1 IVFARL
7 SRVRHPWLVVVVLV
21 VLVLVVVEAGRL
33 SAAQSSVSRAAAE
46 AARYAVTGKFDP
58 AHCADGDQ
66 CDSRKVL
73 PKEQREALEDAARL
87 ATIYDI
93 ARSALGAEA
102 AATARVVVCSSRLD
116 DTGHA
121 RFTYDSSLG
130 RCVPQDDAG
139 GPGDKIVVNVAADY
153 ALGSFLGSGVGSIRL
168 QAVQELIVERYRTV
182 RIQGLPPTVTSAN
195 ADTTAHDEAGK
206 AAAAPVKIPIGREQ
220 MIVMNGDLQLRVTQA
235 DESLRQVKSIATEAG
250 GYVAKSEAWSDGV
263 IRSARAELRVPA
275 PQFQFVMDRLK
286 GLAVEVIRESA
297 VGEDVTEEYVD
308 LEGRLKGV
316 QATAART
323 EALLEKA
330 EKVDEALKVNT
341 ELGRLQEQIEQVT
354 GRMEY
359 LENRAAYSTINVTL
373 SPVVTPT
380 PVPGWLPGA
389 TVERAVG
396 FWGTAARFL
405 VDVLIWIVVVG
416 LPLGLVVWLITRGV
430 RQREHKKAMKDSI
443 DRD

>member
-1 IVFARL
+1 VFARL
-7 SRVRHPWLVVVVLV
+7 PRVRRPWLVAIVVVVLA
-21 VLVLVVVEAGRL
+21 LVLIEGGRL
-33 SAAQSSVSRAAAE
+33 VAAQSSVSRAAHE
-46 AARYAVTGKFDP
+46 AARYAVTGNFDP
-58 AHCADGDQ
+58 VHCADSDQ
-66 CDSRKVL
+66 CDSSKVL
-73 PKEQREALEDAARL
+73 PKEQREDLEDAARL

-93 ARSALGAEA
+93 ARAALGAEA

-116 DTGHA
+116 DTGRA
-121 RFTYDSSLG
+121 QFTYDSSLG

-153 ALGSFLGSGVGSIRL
+153 AIGSLLGSGVGSIRL
-168 QAVQELIVERYRTV
+168 EAVQELIVERYRTV
-182 RIQGLPPTVTSAN
+182 RIQGLPPTVTSSN

-206 AAAAPVKIPIGREQ
+206 TAAAPIKVPIGREQ
-220 MIVMNGDLQLRVTQA
+220 MIVMNGDLQLRVTEA
-235 DESLRQVKSIATEAG
+235 DQSLTQVKAIAIEAG
-250 GYVAKSEAWSDGV
+250 GYVAKSEAWSDGAT
-263 IRSARAELRVPA
+263 RSARAELRVPA

-354 GRMEY
+354 GRMAY

-380 PVPGWLPGA
+380 PTPTPAPGWLPGA

-396 FWGTAARFL
+396 FWGTAARFS
-405 VDVLIWIVVVG
+405 VDVLIWLVVVG
-416 LPLGLVVWLITRGV
+416 LPLGLLIWFVTRAL
-430 RQREHKKAMKDSI
+430 RRARAQKK
-443 DRD
+443 